1 VNVQRSPR
9 LKLEYQLS
17 RPIFLRLVG
26 EYTSERQDALID
38 DTRTGAPILILDA
51 ETGIYTHAD
60 AFGRRSFRGDFLF
73 SYQPTPG
80 TVLFA
85 GYGSTLRDP
94 TELGQASLRRAEDGF
109 FLKLSY
115 LFQL

>member
-1 VNVQRSPR
+1 VLDPATN
-9 LKLEYQLS
+9 LY
-17 RPIFLRLVG
+17 
-26 EYTSERQDALID
+26 
-38 DTRTGAPILILDA
+38 TRTRP
-51 ETGIYTHAD
+51 
-60 AFGRRSFRGDFLF
+60 FGDRAFRGDVLF

-94 TELGQASLRRAEDGF
+94 TEMGQSTLQRAEDGF

-115 LFQL
+115 LFQM